1 MPRRK
6 LSNEIPY
13 NYAACLHADCPR
25 AKTCLRQIAYGRM
38 LEGRTHLKLV
48 NPRKCSQDG
57 QCEFYR
63 EGKSLR
69 FARGF
74 ANFKKRMYPDQY
86 ERFSTL
92 LQCHFGRSQYYERRK
107 GDIPLTSGE
116 QELILDVLK
125 QVGVSEEL
133 QFDQY
138 EEAMDWSE

>member
-13 NYAACLHADCPR
+13 SYAACLHADCAR
-25 AKTCLRQIAYGRM
+25 AKNCLRQIAYGRM
-38 LEGRTHLKLV
+38 LEGRTYLKLV
-48 NPRKCSQDG
+48 NPQRCNQDG

-63 EGKSLR
+63 EGKPIR

-74 ANFKKRMYPDQY
+74 ANFKKHMYPDQY
-86 ERFSTL
+86 DKFSTL

-107 GDIPLTSGE
+107 GDLPLNAEE
-116 QELILDVLK
+116 QELILSVLK
-125 QVGVSEEL
+125 RVGVSETL

-138 EEAMDWSE
+138 EEALDWSE